1 MRSVG
6 RPLRDLA
13 AAPVHRRHAFA
24 DPCSRSRAGQQ
35 VAPVTNEGRA
45 TRQVSAA
52 AHETTEGFFDLAL
65 HAWSFLQ
72 RDHLDLRTRLLIL
85 LAVDATVGANGAL
98 QDHIYA
104 ALNIGITRE
113 EIAEAFTQVAP
124 YVGLPPISKAF
135 GVLRGCAKVHEAPVL
150 GDDGP
155 S

>member
-1 MRSVG
+1 
-6 RPLRDLA
+6 
-13 AAPVHRRHAFA
+13 
-24 DPCSRSRAGQQ
+24 
-35 VAPVTNEGRA
+35 
-45 TRQVSAA
+45 
-52 AHETTEGFFDLAL
+52 
-65 HAWSFLQ
+65 
-72 RDHLDLRTRLLIL
+72 LIL
-85 LAVDATVGANGAL
+85 FAVDATVGAKGAL

-124 YVGLPPISKAF
+124 YAGLPPISKAF